1 MNPHRVAIMPFRPIH
16 RASDQFD
23 VVGRPQTKASPYDP
37 EVDWETYATKY
48 LEFTDKNPTKYHAIE
63 ALKTELEAAG
73 FKYLSERTTWDVKK
87 GGKYYTTRNGSS
99 FVAFVVGA
107 NWQPSFGAGL
117 VGTHTDSLTAIVKPS
132 SVRKEVDGYE
142 LLGIAPYAGALSDK
156 WWDRDLGVGGRVV
169 VKTGKKFETKL
180 VLVPYPI
187 AHIPSLAPH
196 FGKPSE
202 GPFNLETEAVPVVAQ
217 VTKPEP
223 KPTPE
228 EKTAPLYGKHSLKF
242 LRLIAKYAGVKVED
256 IYSWDLELF
265 DTQPASFGGIDKEFL
280 YAPRIDDKICT
291 YVATEAL
298 IETSDDIV
306 ESPTLTLVA
315 GFDTEELGSLS
326 RQGARGNLLDSVV
339 TRILNGSD
347 IDEKDFWA
355 NSFFCSADVTHAV
368 NPNFDSIYLDEHKP
382 LFNTGITLAQD
393 PNAHMITTG
402 VTTAFITELAKRTDN
417 TIQQF
422 QIRNDSRSGGTIGPY
437 ISSKTGVRGVDI
449 GIAQWSMH
457 SIRATVGSKD
467 VWLGVRFFKSFYEE
481 WSNVDLEF
489 KLGDL

>member
-1 MNPHRVAIMPFRPIH
+1 M
-16 RASDQFD
+16 
-23 VVGRPQTKASPYDP
+23 
-37 EVDWETYATKY
+37 
-48 LEFTDKNPTKYHAIE
+48 
-63 ALKTELEAAG
+63 
-73 FKYLSERTTWDVKK
+73 
-87 GGKYYTTRNGSS
+87 
-99 FVAFVVGA
+99 
-107 NWQPSFGAGL
+107 
-117 VGTHTDSLTAIVKPS
+117 
-132 SVRKEVDGYE
+132 
-142 LLGIAPYAGALSDK
+142 
-156 WWDRDLGVGGRVV
+156 
-169 VKTGKKFETKL
+169 
-180 VLVPYPI
+180 
-187 AHIPSLAPH
+187 
-196 FGKPSE
+196 
-202 GPFNLETEAVPVVAQ
+202 
-217 VTKPEP
+217 
-223 KPTPE
+223 
-228 EKTAPLYGKHSLKF
+228 
-242 LRLIAKYAGVKVED
+242 
-256 IYSWDLELF
+256 
-265 DTQPASFGGIDKEFL
+265 

-306 ESPTLTLVA
+306 ESPTLTIVA